1 MLTNSYTWNHG
12 DIIQYMMMPD
22 EGQPVAAELTMF
34 VPDWNIMGAG
44 LMRSV
49 SGGEN
54 KRIREYESCELL
66 LWRRYAGVD
75 IVSCLPQL

>member
-1 MLTNSYTWNHG
+1 
-12 DIIQYMMMPD
+12 MMMPD

-34 VPDWNIMGAG
+34 VPDWNIMGPG

-54 KRIREYESCELL
+54 TRTREYENMSCESL